1 MTFRILCLDGGGIRG
16 VMTARILQ
24 KIEQQLGSPLK
35 KHFDLIAGT
44 STGSILAIG
53 IGIGKSPKEMLN
65 LYMEKGLQIFPYQ
78 SLFSPKRL
86 PIIFKYGFFG
96 PKFSNQGFMAVLQEQ
111 FGEKKFP
118 DIIPDPNRLID
129 SLKILIPSYDT
140 ISRSPV
146 IFKSWRH
153 DRWYAKVP
161 LWEICLSSASAPTYF
176 PAHRIEQDGQIYSLI
191 DGGVCAQNPTAC
203 AVAEAIK
210 LLRKSSNKSIANLIE
225 QIKVISI
232 GTGDPAFPIPW
243 EKVQSWGRFQ
253 WALRIADVLMDAPTD
268 IHRYVA
274 EQIISGEEN
283 GSEPNYIRLQLQLP
297 LKKPLL
303 AMDDARQA
311 NLEAVL
317 KETDAYIN
325 QVKIQKKLEKLLT
338 NW

>member
-44 STGSILAIG
+44 STGSTLAVG
-53 IGIGKSPKEMLN
+53 IGLEKSPKELLN

-96 PKFSNQGFMAVLQEQ
+96 PKFSNKGLMAILQEQ
-111 FGEKKFP
+111 CGEKTFP
-118 DIIPDPNRLID
+118 DITPDPNKLMD

-146 IFKSWRH
+146 IFKSWCH
-153 DRWYAKVP
+153 DHWYAKVP
-161 LWEICLSSASAPTYF
+161 LWEICLSSTSAPSYF
-176 PAHRIEQDGQIYSLI
+176 PAHRIEQDGRIYSLI
-191 DGGVCAQNPTAC
+191 DGGVCAQNPAAC

-210 LLRKSSNKSIANLIE
+210 LLGKYSDTSIGNFIE

-274 EQIISGEEN
+274 EQIISGAESD
-283 GSEPNYIRLQLQLP
+283 SELRYIRLQLRLP

-311 NLEAVL
+311 NIEAVL

-325 QVKIQKKLEKLLT
+325 QVKVQKKLEKLLA